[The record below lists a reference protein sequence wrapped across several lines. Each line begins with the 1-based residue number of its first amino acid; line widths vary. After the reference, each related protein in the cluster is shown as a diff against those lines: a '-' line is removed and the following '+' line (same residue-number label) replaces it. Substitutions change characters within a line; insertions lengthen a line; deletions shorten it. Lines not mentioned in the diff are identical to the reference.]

1 MREKMSTTMT
11 GSPLQIRLKEDQR
24 TRINRGAKLSGESVS
39 DFVRR
44 AACAEAEHLE
54 SERSEFSLSDERF
67 AAFLEAL
74 DAPPQPNEA
83 LNRFLHTQAP
93 WD

>member
-1 MREKMSTTMT
+1 MSTTIAV
-11 GSPLQIRLKEDQR
+11 SPLQIRLKEDQR
-24 TRINRGAKLSGESVS
+24 ARISRGAELSGENVS

-54 SERSEFSLSDERF
+54 SERSEFPLSSKNF

-74 DAPPQPNEA
+74 DAPPRPNEA
-83 LNRFLHTQAP
+83 LNKLLHTQAP